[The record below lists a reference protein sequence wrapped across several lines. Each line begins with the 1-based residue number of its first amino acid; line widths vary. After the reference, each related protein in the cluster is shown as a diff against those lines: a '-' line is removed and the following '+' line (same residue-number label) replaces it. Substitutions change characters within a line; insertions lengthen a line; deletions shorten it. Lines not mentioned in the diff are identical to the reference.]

1 MDPMTKLAICAAGLT
16 ALGAGGLVLMKR
28 TMFPRPVPL
37 SGEGNPVEVKK
48 LRVPSGT
55 HALYGELMLP
65 KNGRTKHPTVIC
77 SHGFNGS
84 YHYFRDGA
92 GMCLAMSGYA
102 VYCFDFYAG
111 SVLGRSGG
119 DTRDMSVFSE
129 RDQLNDVIA
138 FLKTRDFCDTD
149 NLFLWGESQGGFVTA
164 ITAAQHT
171 RDVRAIALFYPA
183 FCLEDDF
190 FKQYAALSDM
200 PETVRW
206 MGVPISPKYYE
217 GLLDFDAYAEAGQ
230 YKGPVL
236 IVHGD
241 ADKTVDLIYGK
252 RAQAA
257 YENARL
263 EVLPGEDH
271 GFSRRGKLTAAKLVY
286 DFFEEVRGKETKA

>member
-1 MDPMTKLAICAAGLT
+1 MKTAIKIAAGAAGFAALT
-16 ALGAGGLVLMKR
+16 ALNVHLIKARL
-28 TMFPRPVPL
+28 FPKPVPMGEETYDVKVQRLDIL
-37 SGEGNPVEVKK
+37 SGAHK
-48 LRVPSGT
+48 LFGQM
-55 HALYGELMLP
+55 MLP
-65 KNGRTKHPTVIC
+65 KDGKAKHPTILC

-84 YHYFRDGA
+84 YHYFLDGV

-111 SVLGRSGG
+111 SVHGRSGG
-119 DTRDMSVFSE
+119 DTREMSVFSE
-129 RDQLNDVIA
+129 REQLNDVIA
-138 FLKTRDFCDTD
+138 FIKAQDFCDTD

-171 RDVRAIALFYPA
+171 DDVRAIVLFYPA

-190 FKQYAALSDM
+190 FKQYAALTDM

-206 MGVPISPKYYE
+206 MGVPISRKYYE
-217 GLLDFDAYAEAGQ
+217 GLLDFDPYAEAG
-230 YKGPVL
+230 KFKHPIL

-241 ADKTVDLIYGK
+241 ADRTVDLSYGR

-263 EVLPGEDH
+263 EILPGEDH
-271 GFSRRGKLTAAKLVY
+271 GFSPRGKLTAAKLVY
-286 DFFEEVRGKETKA
+286 DFLEEMRGKA